1 MTIKKGLFPL
11 LLPTIPTFQHSIK
24 RRKIMKMRV
33 SLWKV
38 LGIAVALVLGYSAN
52 SDAFR
57 VDVDED
63 TWADCTIR
71 GQLFYHN
78 LDERSA
84 DIDYRQDYFE
94 LTEAEFYVKGQINP
108 LVQFFTQWECVYNP
122 LKISG
127 ELESDAY
134 KKERAYMKE
143 TGMNFLFAPEFK
155 LRFGR
160 IRIPVSRYHQRSDY
174 MKMIPTDYFTR
185 YDVHGVFTKALPT
198 PLNLDKTVLNIRE
211 PGAVFF
217 GDPFDGMLR
226 YHVGLFNQPN
236 NENND
241 GEDQHYKGLRYTA
254 RLAFTPTILGFK
266 PESSLKGTRGD
277 SYLGKKDILTIGA
290 GYSKEEIY
298 DGLDNEMYAGD
309 VFFEKKYGSIVPD
322 LGVGY
327 IKAKETH
334 RIDGKAQDSAF
345 WFAQGQL
352 LYDEVVGFGKPAIA
366 ARFETMQ
373 ADKAYDNKDAKSDRY
388 SVCLHYFIK
397 GYNAW
402 ISVGLDNIRYK
413 DGAEDFV
420 ENEHK
425 EDSVTDYNIFFQFI
439 F

>member
-1 MTIKKGLFPL
+1 
-11 LLPTIPTFQHSIK
+11 
-24 RRKIMKMRV
+24 MKV
-33 SLWKV
+33 SRWKV
-38 LGIAVALVLGYSAN
+38 LIIAVALVLGYAVN
-52 SDAFR
+52 SDAYR

-63 TWADCTIR
+63 TWVDFIIR

-84 DIDYRQDYFE
+84 AIDYRQDYFE
-94 LTEAEFYVKGQINP
+94 LTEAEFYAKGQINP

-122 LKISG
+122 LTDYKSG
-127 ELESDAY
+127 EANADY

-143 TGMNFLFAPEFK
+143 TGVNLVFAPEFK
-155 LRFGR
+155 VRFGR
-160 IRIPVSRYHQRSDY
+160 QRIPVSRYHQRSDY
-174 MKMIPTDYFTR
+174 LKMIPTDYFYR
-185 YDVHGVFTKALPT
+185 YDVHGVFQKELPT
-198 PLNLDKTVLNIRE
+198 PLNLNKTALNIRE

-217 GDPFDGMLR
+217 GDLFEGMLR
-226 YHVGLFNQPN
+226 YHAGLFNQPN
-236 NENND
+236 NDDSYE
-241 GEDQHYKGLRYTA
+241 GLRYTA
-254 RLAFTPTILGFK
+254 RLAFTPTMLGFK

-290 GYSKEEIY
+290 GYSKEEIW

-309 VFFEKKYGSIVPD
+309 VIFEKKYGSIVPN

-327 IKAKETH
+327 IAAKETH
-334 RIDGKAQDSAF
+334 EIAGEAQDSAF
-345 WFAQGQL
+345 WWVQGQL

-373 ADKAYDNKDAKSDRY
+373 ADKAYLDQDAKFNRL

-402 ISVGLDNIRYK
+402 ISVGLDNVRYK
-413 DGAEDFV
+413 DGAKDFV
-420 ENEHK
+420 ESGGK
-425 EDSVTDYNIFFQFI
+425 EDSVTDWNVCFEFI

>member
-1 MTIKKGLFPL
+1 
-11 LLPTIPTFQHSIK
+11 
-24 RRKIMKMRV
+24 MKMKV

-38 LGIAVALVLGYSAN
+38 LSIAVALVLGYAVN

-63 TWADCTIR
+63 SWADCTIR
-71 GQLFYHN
+71 GQLSYHN
-78 LDERSA
+78 LDERGTLNYGKENEK

-108 LVQFFTQWECVYNP
+108 LVQFFTQWECVYIP
-122 LKISG
+122 YKLSG
-127 ELESDAY
+127 EKDTSYD
-134 KKERAYMKE
+134 RAFMKE

-174 MKMIPTDYFTR
+174 KKIIPTDYFHR
-185 YDVHGVFTKALPT
+185 YDVHGVFKKALEEVGLT
-198 PLNLDKTVLNIRE
+198 PLKLNETALNIRE

-217 GDPFDGMLR
+217 GDLFEGMLR
-226 YHVGLFNQPN
+226 YHLGLFNQPN
-236 NENND
+236 ND
-241 GEDQHYKGLRYTA
+241 KHYEDLRYTA
-254 RLAFTPTILGFK
+254 RLAFTPTMLGFK

-290 GYSKEEIY
+290 GYSKEEIW

-334 RIDGKAQDSAF
+334 RNCPNDKAQDSEF
-345 WFAQGQL
+345 WFLQGQL
-352 LYDEVVGFGKPAIA
+352 LYDKVIGFGKPAIA
-366 ARFETMQ
+366 ARFERMQ
-373 ADKAYDNKDAKSDRY
+373 SDKVFFNEDFKSDRF

-402 ISVGLDNIRYK
+402 ISVGVDNIKYK

-420 ENEHK
+420 EILNK
-425 EDSVTDYNIFFQFI
+425 EDSVTDYNVFFQFI

>member
-1 MTIKKGLFPL
+1 MKV
-11 LLPTIPTFQHSIK
+11 S
-24 RRKIMKMRV
+24 RWKIL
-33 SLWKV
+33 S
-38 LGIAVALVLGYSAN
+38 IAVALVLGYAVN

-63 TWADCTIR
+63 TWADFNIR
-71 GQLFYHN
+71 GQLFYFN
-78 LDERSA
+78 WDERSA
-84 DIDYRQDYFE
+84 AKDYRRDYFE

-108 LVQFFTQWECVYNP
+108 LVQFFTQWECYYKP
-122 LKISG
+122 LKLSG
-127 ELESDAY
+127 E
-134 KKERAYMKE
+134 ERTGTDKPDRAFMKE

-174 MKMIPTDYFTR
+174 KKMIPTDYFWR
-185 YDVHGVFTKALPT
+185 YDVHGVFTGGVVDVKSTALE
-198 PLNLDKTVLNIRE
+198 IRQ

-226 YHVGLFNQPN
+226 YYIGLFNQP
-236 NENND
+236 
-241 GEDQHYKGLRYTA
+241 EDDYEGLRYTA
-254 RLAFTPTILGFK
+254 RLAFTPTMLGFK

-290 GYSKEEIY
+290 GYSREKIW
-298 DGLDNEMYAGD
+298 DGLTNEMYAGD
-309 VFFEKKYGSIVPD
+309 VLFEKKYGSIVPN

-334 RIDGKAQDSAF
+334 KIADEAQDSDF
-345 WFAQGQL
+345 WWVQGQL

-373 ADKAYDNKDAKSDRY
+373 ADKAYGNKDAKSERF

-402 ISVGLDNIRYK
+402 ISVGLDNVRYK
-413 DGAEDFV
+413 DGAEDYLGAQTPAL
-420 ENEHK
+420 K
-425 EDSVTDYNIFFQFI
+425 DSITDWNVSLEFI

>member
-1 MTIKKGLFPL
+1 MDMKV
-11 LLPTIPTFQHSIK
+11 S
-24 RRKIMKMRV
+24 RWKIL
-33 SLWKV
+33 S
-38 LGIAVALVLGYSAN
+38 IAVALVLGYAVN

-63 TWADCTIR
+63 TWADFNIR
-71 GQLFYHN
+71 GQVAYLNF
-78 LDERSA
+78 DKRSA

-94 LTEAEFYVKGQINP
+94 LTEAEFYAKGQINP

-122 LKISG
+122 LDIEKSG
-127 ELESDAY
+127 EKLEDDDAY
-134 KKERAYMKE
+134 KKERAFMKE

-174 MKMIPTDYFTR
+174 KKMIPTDYFQR
-185 YDVHGVFTKALPT
+185 YDVHGVFKKALPI
-198 PLNLDKTVLNIRE
+198 PLNLNKTALNIRE

-236 NENND
+236 NDN
-241 GEDQHYKGLRYTA
+241 HYEGLRYTA
-254 RLAFTPTILGFK
+254 RLAFTPTMLGFK

-290 GYSKEEIY
+290 GYSMEEIW
-298 DGLDNEMYAGD
+298 DDLDNEMYAGD
-309 VFFEKKYGSIVPD
+309 VLFEKKYGSIVPN

-334 RIDGKAQDSAF
+334 KIAGEAQDSAF
-345 WFAQGQL
+345 WWVQGQL

-373 ADKAYDNKDAKSDRY
+373 ADKAYLNQDAKSDRL

-402 ISVGLDNIRYK
+402 ISVGLDNVRYK
-413 DGAEDFV
+413 DGAKDFV
-420 ENEHK
+420 ESGGK
-425 EDSVTDYNIFFQFI
+425 EDSITDWNVSFEFI

>member
-1 MTIKKGLFPL
+1 
-11 LLPTIPTFQHSIK
+11 
-24 RRKIMKMRV
+24 MKVNR
-33 SLWKV
+33 WKV
-38 LGIAVALVLGYSAN
+38 LSIAVALVLGYAVN

-63 TWADCTIR
+63 TWADFTIR
-71 GQLFYHN
+71 GQLTYHS
-78 LDERSA
+78 LDERGTLNYGKENEK
-84 DIDYRQDYFE
+84 DIDYRQNYFE
-94 LTEAEFYVKGQINP
+94 MTEAEFYVKGQINP
-108 LVQFFTQWECVYNP
+108 LIQFFTQWECVYIPYN
-122 LKISG
+122 LSG
-127 ELESDAY
+127 EKVTTY
-134 KKERAYMKE
+134 KKDRAYMKE

-174 MKMIPTDYFTR
+174 KKMIPTDYFYR
-185 YDVHGVFTKALPT
+185 YDVHEVFKKALGIKV
-198 PLNLDKTVLNIRE
+198 DKTALSIRE

-217 GDPFDGMLR
+217 GDLFEGMLR
-226 YHVGLFNQPN
+226 YHLGLFNEPN
-236 NENND
+236 ND
-241 GEDQHYKGLRYTA
+241 DHYKSLRYTA
-254 RLAFTPTILGFK
+254 RLAFTPTMLGFK

-290 GYSKEEIY
+290 GYSKEEIWE
-298 DGLDNEMYAGD
+298 GLDNEMYAGD

-334 RIDGKAQDSAF
+334 RIDGKAEDSEF

-352 LYDEVVGFGKPAIA
+352 LYDKVVGFGKPAIA
-366 ARFETMQ
+366 ARFERMQ
-373 ADKAYDNKDAKSDRY
+373 SDNAYLNKDAKSDRF

-397 GYNAW
+397 GYSAW
-402 ISVGLDNIRYK
+402 ISVGLDHIKYR

-420 ENEHK
+420 EREHK
-425 EDSVTDYNIFFQFI
+425 EDSVTDYNVFFQFR

>member
-1 MTIKKGLFPL
+1 MKKYMKV
-11 LLPTIPTFQHSIK
+11 S
-24 RRKIMKMRV
+24 RWKIL
-33 SLWKV
+33 S
-38 LGIAVALVLGYSAN
+38 IAVALVLGYAVN

-71 GQLFYHN
+71 GQLTYHN
-78 LDERSA
+78 LDERGVVEVTKGEKK
-84 DIDYRQDYFE
+84 DIDYRQNYFE

-108 LVQFFTQWECVYNP
+108 LVQFFTQWECYYKP
-122 LKISG
+122 IKLSG
-127 ELESDAY
+127 E
-134 KKERAYMKE
+134 ERENPDKAFMKE

-174 MKMIPTDYFTR
+174 KKMIPTDYFYR
-185 YDVHGVFTKALPT
+185 YDVHGVFTGELAKD
-198 PLNLDKTVLNIRE
+198 LNVKKTCLNIRE

-217 GDPFDGMLR
+217 GDLFEGMLR
-226 YHVGLFNQPN
+226 YHLGLFNEPH
-236 NENND
+236 ND
-241 GEDQHYKGLRYTA
+241 DHYKDLRYTA
-254 RLAFTPTILGFK
+254 RLVFTPTMLGFK

-290 GYSKEEIY
+290 GYSKEEIWE
-298 DGLDNEMYAGD
+298 GLDNEMYAGD

-334 RIDGKAQDSAF
+334 RIDGKAEDSEF
-345 WFAQGQL
+345 WFAQAQL

-366 ARFETMQ
+366 ARFERMQ
-373 ADKAYDNKDAKSDRY
+373 SDNAYDNKDAKSDRF

-402 ISVGLDNIRYK
+402 ISVGLDNVRYK

-420 ENEHK
+420 EDGNK
-425 EDSVTDYNIFFQFI
+425 EDSITDYNVFFQFR